1 MTTGRRPKRPGP
13 RAQLEFCSKEMVVH
27 CRVFMGACQMPKNF
41 VVRCDDPANE
51 FARDHTNVVR
61 PFNALEHE
69 EATKVTYHHPGLG
82 TTEPEGAQ
90 FLVWTLS
97 AVGGFILS
105 ILLLDTKTVEKIPGT
120 NMEGKYAIA
129 NVTTNGGA
137 RDRSGAA
144 YDDRDQ

>member
-1 MTTGRRPKRPGP
+1 M
-13 RAQLEFCSKEMVVH
+13 E
-27 CRVFMGACQMPKNF
+27 ACQMPKNI
-41 VVRCDDPANE
+41 VVRCDDPAIE
-51 FARDHTNVVR
+51 FARDRTNAVR

-69 EATKVTYHHPGLG
+69 EAAQVTYPPSG
-82 TTEPEGAQ
+82 TGPEGAQ
-90 FLVWTLS
+90 FLVWTLI

-129 NVTTNGGA
+129 NVTTYGGA

>member
-1 MTTGRRPKRPGP
+1 MTTGRRPKRPGAW
-13 RAQLEFCSKEMVVH
+13 AQLEFCSKEIVVH
-27 CRVFMGACQMPKNF
+27 CRAFMEACQKPKNF

-51 FARDHTNVVR
+51 FARDHTNAVR

-69 EATKVTYHHPGLG
+69 EATQVTYHHPGLG

-90 FLVWTLS
+90 FLVWTLI
-97 AVGGFILS
+97 AVSGFILS

-129 NVTTNGGA
+129 NVTTYGAA
-137 RDRSGAA
+137 RDRS
-144 YDDRDQ
+144 

>member
-1 MTTGRRPKRPGP
+1 M
-13 RAQLEFCSKEMVVH
+13 E
-27 CRVFMGACQMPKNF
+27 ACQKPKNF

-51 FARDHTNVVR
+51 FARDHTNAVR

-69 EATKVTYHHPGLG
+69 EATQVTYHHPGLG

-90 FLVWTLS
+90 FLVWTLI
-97 AVGGFILS
+97 AVSGFILS

-129 NVTTNGGA
+129 NVTTYGAA
-137 RDRSGAA
+137 RDRS
-144 YDDRDQ
+144 